1 MAGARRSPLEG
12 IASFLDVHVIPSPLN
27 VVVRAHFLFPRV
39 FGVFL
44 ELRIKSVCVCVCV
57 NRIEKKDNV
66 FVCVYIYSL

>member
-1 MAGARRSPLEG
+1 MAGAWRSPLEG
-12 IASFLDVHVIPSPLN
+12 IASFLDVHVITSPLN

-57 NRIEKKDNV
+57 C
-66 FVCVYIYSL
+66 VCEPGRGCTGPVAPAA